1 MRTRLWSPRERE
13 RGIKSDFA
21 SAYLF
26 EIRLRFRANPSPP
39 FPLGKWA
46 WTRPLLQV
54 GNTTK
59 SKALKSRPTRL
70 QSSIHYWSLSS
81 SQSEGNCS
89 TKTKW
94 PLSSWRSSSS
104 AFSSFIFFL
113 NFLKNFLGEKIW
125 LKDDELLTSKIDQW
139 EARTLKFQVLVRVLS

>member
-81 SQSEGNCS
+81 SQSEGNYS

-104 AFSSFIFFL
+104 AFSSFFFKL
-113 NFLKNFLGEKIW
+113 FKEFFRGKNLAQRRRTFDLENRPMRS
-125 LKDDELLTSKIDQW
+125 KDLEVSSFSPST
-139 EARTLKFQVLVRVLS
+139 